1 MSSNERKLEADY
13 EKLIEQNIKSQ
24 FEKNGTMAALRS
36 EMHVKILMMM
46 RGQLDMSKIQSL
58 SGGASGGSNHSGDHS
73 LVKLINQLVME
84 FLDWFG
90 YRHTLETFRM
100 ETGERVANRREME
113 QSLLI
118 TPESKDFPLLAQLV
132 MRDWKS
138 TTHKGSSK
146 KVVQLPD
153 PVKTTPQPSRK
164 LIKELT
170 AMRTPKS
177 ETKQDKLV
185 QYNRQ
190 LISNDPFTKAITL
203 KHSITAT
210 PHRSLKTEKCKSY
223 VDSSESDILESDYSE
238 EESED
243 SDAYKDIPDRQ
254 IFIDDLPPEG
264 KYAPNHGEEGPFA
277 ASKNQ
282 NDGEVQQD
290 EIELYTDN
298 IPSSSNKPKT
308 QRKPLSES
316 SDSEY
321 KPSISGRHKVSRQV
335 YWNSPRRL
343 PLRSKN
349 TSKSED
355 EPEPAVTK
363 PFCPDTQVG
372 KMDFDSDYSSDED

>member
-24 FEKNGTMAALRS
+24 FEKNGTMAALRC
-36 EMHVKILMMM
+36 EVHVKILMMM
-46 RGQLDMSKIQSL
+46 RGQLDMSNIQPL
-58 SGGASGGSNHSGDHS
+58 AGGASGGSNHSEDHS

-100 ETGERVANRREME
+100 ETGESVANRREME

-132 MRDWKS
+132 LRDWKS
-138 TTHKGSSK
+138 TTHKGGSK
-146 KVVQLPD
+146 KVIQLSD
-153 PVKTTPQPSRK
+153 PVKAQTTQPSRK

-170 AMRTPKS
+170 AMRTQKS
-177 ETKQDKLV
+177 ETKQEKLV
-185 QYNRQ
+185 QYNRK
-190 LISNDPFTKAITL
+190 LISNDPLTKAIAL
-203 KHSITAT
+203 KSNAT
-210 PHRSLKTEKCKSY
+210 PPRSLKTEKCKSY

-264 KYAPNHGEEGPFA
+264 KYAANYGEEGPFVA
-277 ASKNQ
+277 NKNQ
-282 NDGEVQQD
+282 NVAKVQQD
-290 EIELYTDN
+290 EIESHNDN

-308 QRKPLSES
+308 QRKPLIES
-316 SDSEY
+316 SDSEDR
-321 KPSISGRHKVSRQV
+321 PSISGRNKVSRQD
-335 YWNSPRRL
+335 YWNSPRRVT
-343 PLRSKN
+343 LRSKN
-349 TSKSED
+349 TLKSKD
-355 EPEPAVTK
+355 EPDPAVTK
-363 PFCPDTQVG
+363 PYCPDTHIG
-372 KMDFDSDYSSDED
+372 KIDFDSDYSSDED